1 MALFGRNRDILLINS
16 INRELLPDIITQQV
30 GYYKVQLGESVT
42 NIYGESSNKFVT
54 GPALLNC
61 LITRGDQ
68 TWSAADGF
76 GPDLDRTVS
85 FAFFLEDLKDLQILP
100 EVGDVIFWYEN
111 YYEVDG
117 VVDNQY
123 FVGKI
128 PEYSYSEGLNNYG
141 SSISVV
147 CLTHLVPADK
157 LGITIERM

>member
-1 MALFGRNRDILLINS
+1 LALFGSVRDVLLINS

-30 GYYKVQLGESVT
+30 GYYKVNLEATTT
-42 NIYGESSNKFVT
+42 NIYGESANKFVS

-61 LITRGDQ
+61 LVTRGDQ
-68 TWSAADGF
+68 AWTAADGF
-76 GPDLDRTVS
+76 GPDLNRTVS

-128 PEYSYSEGLNNYG
+128 PEYSYSEGLNQFG
-141 SSISVV
+141 SSISIV
-147 CLTHLVPADK
+147 CSTHLEPADK
-157 LGITIERM
+157 LGITKERM

>member
-1 MALFGRNRDILLINS
+1 MALFGNQRDILLINS

-30 GYYKVQLGESVT
+30 GYYKVQLTESTT
-42 NIYGESSNKFVT
+42 NIYGESTNKFVT
-54 GPALLNC
+54 GPTLLNC

-68 TWSAADGF
+68 AWSAADGF

-85 FAFFLEDLKDLQILP
+85 FAFFLEDLKDLEILP

-128 PEYSYSEGLNNYG
+128 PEYSYSDGLDNYG
-141 SSISVV
+141 SSISLV
-147 CLTHLVPADK
+147 CSTHLVPADK
-157 LGITIERM
+157 LGISIERM

>member
-1 MALFGRNRDILLINS
+1 LALFGRTRDVLLINS

-30 GYYKVQLGESVT
+30 GYYKVQLAESTT
-42 NIYGESSNKFVT
+42 NIYGESTDKFVT

-68 TWSAADGF
+68 SWSAANGF
-76 GPDLDRTVS
+76 GPDLDRTIS
-85 FAFFLEDLKDLQILP
+85 FAFFLQDLKDLEILP

-123 FVGKI
+123 FAGKI

-147 CLTHLVPADK
+147 CTTHLIPADK
-157 LGITIERM
+157 LGISIERM

>member
-1 MALFGRNRDILLINS
+1 MKCFSIIRAPKAKATTGKAIPRSCDDKPITVFGKIS
-16 INRELLPDIITQQV
+16 
-30 GYYKVQLGESVT
+30 
-42 NIYGESSNKFVT
+42 
-54 GPALLNC
+54 LNC

-68 TWSAADGF
+68 AWSAADGF

-85 FAFFLEDLKDLQILP
+85 FAFFLQDLKDLEILP

-128 PEYSYSEGLNNYG
+128 PEYSYSEGLDQYG

-147 CLTHLVPADK
+147 CSTHLVPADK
-157 LGITIERM
+157 LGITKERM